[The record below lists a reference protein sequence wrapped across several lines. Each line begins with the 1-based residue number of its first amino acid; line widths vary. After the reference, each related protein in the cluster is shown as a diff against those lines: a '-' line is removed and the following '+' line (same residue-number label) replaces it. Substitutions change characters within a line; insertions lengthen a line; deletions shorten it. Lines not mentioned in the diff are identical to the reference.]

1 MTNKPID
8 LSSNSIKV
16 KLLNYLAKELLTP
29 LTSVLGM
36 ASVLSQEIY
45 GPLTSKQKEYIDV
58 IQDSSR
64 SLRSLVEEIVQLAEL
79 DDSAF
84 ALKRTAV
91 DIETLC
97 QQVVTILSQPASRRE
112 QEINLSIGP
121 GPRIWLADKD
131 KVQQM
136 LHHLIFSV
144 IQSAGSGS
152 VIRVHVSRKEDSIN
166 IGVWVFHP
174 WLGESLPHAKL
185 YSDYLLNRSDS
196 SSRSNSNSNS
206 NTRELEVEP
215 QLANSAQSQE
225 RLILSFSEL
234 AALVATNAADTA
246 PLLAG
251 YGDRERLGLLLCC
264 QLVEIQ
270 GGQLWIQG
278 GPESGYRYVIWLPC
292 INATELLEG

>member
-8 LSSNSIKV
+8 LSTNSIKV
-16 KLLNYLAKELLTP
+16 KLLNNLAQELLTP

-36 ASVLSQEIY
+36 ASVLKQEIY

-64 SLRSLVEEIVQLAEL
+64 SLRSLVEEILELAEL

-84 ALKRTAV
+84 TLKRTAV

-97 QQVVTILSQPASRRE
+97 QQVVTILSSVASRRE
-112 QEINLSIGP
+112 QEINLSMGP
-121 GPRIWLADKD
+121 GSRIWLVDKD

-136 LHHLIFSV
+136 LHHLIFSI
-144 IQSAGSGS
+144 IQSAGAGS
-152 VIRVHVSRKEDSIN
+152 VIRVHVSRKEDGIN

-185 YSDYLLNRSDS
+185 YTDYLLNAGSGS
-196 SSRSNSNSNS
+196 GSPSNSETDSLG
-206 NTRELEVEP
+206 LEA
-215 QLANSAQSQE
+215 QLPTQGSQ
-225 RLILSFSEL
+225 RLTLAFSEL
-234 AALVATNAADTA
+234 AALVAQNAEDSA
-246 PLLAG
+246 PVLAG
-251 YGDRERLGLLLCC
+251 YGARERLGLLLCC

-270 GGQLWIQG
+270 GGQLSIQG
-278 GPESGYRYVIWLPC
+278 TPESGYRYVLWLPC
-292 INATELLEG
+292 TNATELLEG

>member
-8 LSSNSIKV
+8 LSTNSIKV
-16 KLLNYLAKELLTP
+16 KLLNYLAQELLTP
-29 LTSVLGM
+29 LTSVMGM

-64 SLRSLVEEIVQLAEL
+64 SLRSLVEEILEL
-79 DDSAF
+79 TEMDESSF
-84 ALKRTAV
+84 TLKRSAV

-97 QQVVTILSQPASRRE
+97 QQVVTTLLQPASRRE
-112 QEINLSIGP
+112 QEINLSMGP

-144 IQSAGSGS
+144 IQSAGAGS
-152 VIRVHVSRKEDSIN
+152 VIRVHVSRKEDGIN

-174 WLGESLPHAKL
+174 WLGETLPHAKL
-185 YSDYLLNRSDS
+185 YSDYLWKARSGQSSESNSDS
-196 SSRSNSNSNS
+196 
-206 NTRELEVEP
+206 RELGLGSP
-215 QLANSAQSQE
+215 LPLSAQNQE
-225 RLILSFSEL
+225 RLTLSFSEL
-234 AALVATNAADTA
+234 AASMAAQAADTA

-251 YGDRERLGLLLCC
+251 YGDRERLGLLMSC

-270 GGQLWIQG
+270 GGQLSIQG
-278 GPESGYRYVIWLPC
+278 SPESGYRYLLSLPC
-292 INATELLEG
+292 TNATELLEG

>member
-8 LSSNSIKV
+8 LSTNSIKV
-16 KLLNYLAKELLTP
+16 KLLNNLAQELLTP

-36 ASVLSQEIY
+36 ASVLKQEIY

-64 SLRSLVEEIVQLAEL
+64 SLRSLVEEILELSEL

-84 ALKRTAV
+84 TLKRTAV

-97 QQVVTILSQPASRRE
+97 QQIVTILSSAASRRE
-112 QEINLSIGP
+112 QEINLSMGP
-121 GPRIWLADKD
+121 GPRIWLVDKD

-136 LHHLIFSV
+136 LHHLIFSI
-144 IQSAGSGS
+144 IQSAGAGS
-152 VIRVHVSRKEDSIN
+152 VIRVHVSRKEDGIN

-185 YSDYLLNRSDS
+185 YTDYLLKAGSGSGSPSISETDS
-196 SSRSNSNSNS
+196 LG
-206 NTRELEVEP
+206 LEG
-215 QLANSAQSQE
+215 QLPTQGSQ
-225 RLILSFSEL
+225 RLTLAFSEL
-234 AALVATNAADTA
+234 AALVAQNAEDTA
-246 PLLAG
+246 PVLAG
-251 YGDRERLGLLLCC
+251 YGARERLGLLLCC

-270 GGQLWIQG
+270 GGQLSIQG
-278 GPESGYRYVIWLPC
+278 APESGYRYVLWLPC
-292 INATELLEG
+292 TNATELLEG

>member
-8 LSSNSIKV
+8 LSSNSIKI
-16 KLLNYLAKELLTP
+16 KLLNYLAQELLTP

-64 SLRSLVEEIVQLAEL
+64 SLRSLVEEILELAEL
-79 DDSAF
+79 DESTF
-84 ALKRTAV
+84 SLKRSAV

-97 QQVVTILSQPASRRE
+97 QQVVNTLSLPASRRE
-112 QEINLSIGP
+112 QEINLSMGP

-144 IQSAGSGS
+144 IQSAGAGS
-152 VIRVHVSRKEDSIN
+152 VIRLHLSRKEDGIN

-185 YSDYLLNRSDS
+185 YSDYLLKAR
-196 SSRSNSNSNS
+196 
-206 NTRELEVEP
+206 
-215 QLANSAQSQE
+215 SAQSSESNSESTELGLESPLPVSAQNPE
-225 RLILSFSEL
+225 RLTLSFSEL
-234 AALVATNAADTA
+234 AAMAAVNAADAT

-270 GGQLWIQG
+270 GGQLSIQG
-278 GPESGYRYVIWLPC
+278 SPESGYRYVLWLPC
-292 INATELLEG
+292 TNATELLEG

>member
-8 LSSNSIKV
+8 LSTNSIKV
-16 KLLNYLAKELLTP
+16 KLLNNLAQELLTP

-36 ASVLSQEIY
+36 ASVLKQEIY

-64 SLRSLVEEIVQLAEL
+64 SLRSLVEEILELSEL

-84 ALKRTAV
+84 TLKRTAV

-97 QQVVTILSQPASRRE
+97 QQVVTILSSAASRRE
-112 QEINLSIGP
+112 QEINLSMGP
-121 GPRIWLADKD
+121 GHRIWLVDKD

-136 LHHLIFSV
+136 LHHLIFSI
-144 IQSAGSGS
+144 IQSAGAGS
-152 VIRVHVSRKEDSIN
+152 VIRVHVSRKEDGIN

-185 YSDYLLNRSDS
+185 YTDYLLKVGSGS
-196 SSRSNSNSNS
+196 GSPSNSETDSLG
-206 NTRELEVEP
+206 LEA
-215 QLANSAQSQE
+215 QLPTQGSQ
-225 RLILSFSEL
+225 RLTLAFSEL
-234 AALVATNAADTA
+234 AALVAQNAEDTA
-246 PLLAG
+246 PVLAG
-251 YGDRERLGLLLCC
+251 YGARERLGLLLCC

-270 GGQLWIQG
+270 GGQLSIQG
-278 GPESGYRYVIWLPC
+278 APESGYRYVLWLPC
-292 INATELLEG
+292 TNATELLEG

>member
-1 MTNKPID
+1 MNNKPID
-8 LSSNSIKV
+8 LSTNSIKV
-16 KLLNYLAKELLTP
+16 KLLNHLAQEMLTP

-36 ASVLSQEIY
+36 ASVLNQEIY

-64 SLRSLVEEIVQLAEL
+64 FLRSLVEEILGLAEL

-84 ALKRTAV
+84 TLKRTAI

-97 QQVVTILSQPASRRE
+97 QQVVTVLSPAASKRE
-112 QEINLSIGP
+112 QEINLSMGP

-136 LHHLIFSV
+136 LHHLIFSI
-144 IQSAGSGS
+144 IQSAGAGS
-152 VIRVHVSRKEDSIN
+152 VIRVHVSRKEEGIN

-185 YSDYLLNRSDS
+185 YSDYLFKVGSGSD
-196 SSRSNSNSNS
+196 SRSNSE
-206 NTRELEVEP
+206 TCFLGLEP
-215 QLANSAQSQE
+215 QLPTQTQGSQ
-225 RLILSFSEL
+225 RLTLAFSEL
-234 AALVATNAADTA
+234 AALVAQNAADTA
-246 PLLAG
+246 PVLAG
-251 YGDRERLGLLLCC
+251 YGARERLGLLLCC

-270 GGQLWIQG
+270 GGQLSIQG
-278 GPESGYRYVIWLPC
+278 TPESGYRYVLWLPC
-292 INATELLEG
+292 TNATELLEG

>member
-1 MTNKPID
+1 MSNKPID

-64 SLRSLVEEIVQLAEL
+64 SLRSLVEELVQLAEL

-152 VIRVHVSRKEDSIN
+152 IIRVHVSRKEDSIN

-185 YSDYLLNRSDS
+185 YSDYLLNRSDG
-196 SSRSNSNSNS
+196 SSRSNSNI
-206 NTRELEVEP
+206 RELEVEP
-215 QLANSAQSQE
+215 QLANSTQSQE

-234 AALVATNAADTA
+234 AALVAANAADTA

-270 GGQLWIQG
+270 GGQLSIQG
-278 GPESGYRYVIWLPC
+278 TPESGYRYVIWLPC
-292 INATELLEG
+292 TNATELLEG

>member
-8 LSSNSIKV
+8 LSTHSIKV
-16 KLLNYLAKELLTP
+16 KLLNHLAQELLTP
-29 LTSVLGM
+29 LTSVIGM

-64 SLRSLVEEIVQLAEL
+64 SLRALVEEILELAEL

-84 ALKRTAV
+84 TLKRTAV

-97 QQVVTILSQPASRRE
+97 QQVVTILSPAASRQE
-112 QEINLSIGP
+112 QEINLSMGP

-136 LHHLIFSV
+136 LHHLIFSI
-144 IQSAGSGS
+144 IQSAGAGS
-152 VIRVHVSRKEDSIN
+152 VIRVHVSRKEDGIN

-185 YSDYLLNRSDS
+185 YSDYLLKVGAGSD
-196 SSRSNSNSNS
+196 SRSNSETCS
-206 NTRELEVEP
+206 LGLEP
-215 QLANSAQSQE
+215 QLPTQTQGSQ
-225 RLILSFSEL
+225 RLTLAFSEL
-234 AALVATNAADTA
+234 ASLVAENAADTA
-246 PLLAG
+246 PVLAG
-251 YGDRERLGLLLCC
+251 YGARERLGLLLCC

-270 GGQLWIQG
+270 GGQLSIQG
-278 GPESGYRYVIWLPC
+278 TPESGYRYVLWLPC
-292 INATELLEG
+292 TNATELLEG

>member
-8 LSSNSIKV
+8 LSTNSIKV
-16 KLLNYLAKELLTP
+16 KLLNNLAQELLTP

-36 ASVLSQEIY
+36 ASVLKQEIY

-64 SLRSLVEEIVQLAEL
+64 SLRSLVEEILELTEL

-84 ALKRTAV
+84 TLKRTAV

-97 QQVVTILSQPASRRE
+97 QQVVTILSPAASRRE
-112 QEINLSIGP
+112 QEINLSVGP
-121 GPRIWLADKD
+121 GPRIWLVDKD

-136 LHHLIFSV
+136 LHHLIFSI
-144 IQSAGSGS
+144 IQSVGAGS
-152 VIRVHVSRKEDSIN
+152 VIRVHVSRKEDGIN

-185 YSDYLLNRSDS
+185 YSDYLLKVGSDS
-196 SSRSNSNSNS
+196 DSPSNSQTDSFG
-206 NTRELEVEP
+206 LDP
-215 QLANSAQSQE
+215 QLPTQGSQ
-225 RLILSFSEL
+225 RLTLAFSEL
-234 AALVATNAADTA
+234 ATLVAQNAEDTA
-246 PLLAG
+246 PVLAG
-251 YGDRERLGLLLCC
+251 YGARERLGLLLCC

-270 GGQLWIQG
+270 GGQLSIQG
-278 GPESGYRYVIWLPC
+278 TPESGYRYVLWLPC
-292 INATELLEG
+292 TNATELLEG